1 LPGAPYLILALRHYH
16 VNFLET
22 ASDTGVGNSDSNR
35 QAAQS
40 PIEDD
45 LGAANQA
52 RWLLESQ

>member
-1 LPGAPYLILALRHYH
+1 

-22 ASDTGVGNSDSNR
+22 ASNTGIGNSDSNR

-45 LGAANQA
+45 LDAENQA
-52 RWLLESQ
+52 RRLLESR